1 MRKFLINFTII
12 ISSISG
18 VLICILPKN
27 SVADGYQL
35 LWIHPLTFLIVFILI
50 FSNLIRYK
58 KFKITVYFTILLSW
72 IRCVLIPIV
81 SSLSG
86 VYNGISYMKTFTGSI
101 ELAIWLVPYELII
114 TSFFLWIMV
123 LSNKVPLK
131 PNDELKLKGNKYIY
145 LIFIFIAL
153 SLYLLIGRNLNI
165 IKLFFISTEKTE
177 AFVDITSTPI
187 LLLRYII
194 KSGVIFFFVWS
205 VSYCKNRYESKGK
218 KRYVYYAIIV
228 GIINVGIIIGGRRSE
243 QLYTCLVV
251 IFILTRAFKKYRKRI
266 ITYIV
271 ITAISVAFVM
281 TIYKQFSVAYYGSY
295 TAALN
300 ANNVNLEFISKNL
313 QAYFFGTQNL
323 AVTIELKKVTDLNIM
338 NMFYDFGRS
347 IFGVSFLL
355 KNKMMMTTEYF
366 NTFIYGVSKAN
377 GHVISGLGYG
387 YIYFGA
393 LFSPIIAC
401 LNIFISIK
409 LEKYFNKTNSY
420 EMTYIVGYILI
431 RFVTNIYANT
441 PPLISLSTIMLFTA
455 GLIYFV
461 AKLFKNN
468 SNRITLTI
476 RDECSKCIKTIGGF
490 NK

>member
-18 VLICILPKN
+18 VLICIFSEK

-35 LWIHPLTFLIVFILI
+35 LWIHPLTFLIVFVLI

-86 VYNGISYMKTFTGSI
+86 LYNGISYMKTSTSSI

-114 TSFFLWIMV
+114 SSFFLWIMV
-123 LSNKVPLK
+123 VSNKVTLRPK
-131 PNDELKLKGNKYIY
+131 DELKLKGDKYIY
-145 LIFIFIAL
+145 LIFIVTAL

-165 IKLFFISTEKTE
+165 IKLFFVSTEETGV
-177 AFVDITSTPI
+177 FSDIVSTPM

-194 KSGVIFFFVWS
+194 KSGMIFFFVWS
-205 VSYCKNRYESKGK
+205 VSYCKNKYELKGE
-218 KRYVYYAIIV
+218 KRYVYYAIVV

-251 IFILTRAFKKYRKRI
+251 IFILSRAFKKYRKRI
-266 ITYIV
+266 ITYII

-281 TIYKQFSVAYYGSY
+281 TIYKQFSASYYGSY

-300 ANNVNLEFISKNL
+300 ANNVDLEFIAKNL
-313 QAYFFGTQNL
+313 QSYFFGTQNL
-323 AVTIELKKVTDLNIM
+323 AVTIELKKATDLNII
-338 NMFYDFGRS
+338 NMLYDFARS

-366 NTFIYGVSKAN
+366 NTFIYGISKAN

-393 LFSPIIAC
+393 LFSPIIVC
-401 LNIFISIK
+401 LNMFISIK
-409 LEKYFNKTNSY
+409 LEKYFNKINSY

-431 RFVTNIYANT
+431 RFATNIYVNT

-455 GLIYFV
+455 GLVYFV

-468 SNRITLTI
+468 YNRIMLTT
-476 RDECSKCIKTIGGF
+476 RGECSKHIKTSGGL

>member
-1 MRKFLINFTII
+1 MKKFLINFTII

-18 VLICILPKN
+18 VFICILSEK

-58 KFKITVYFTILLSW
+58 KFKITVYFTVLLSW

-86 VYNGISYMKTFTGSI
+86 LYNGIPYMENYTKSI

-114 TSFFLWIMV
+114 SSFFLWIMV
-123 LSNKVPLK
+123 VSNKVTLRPK
-131 PNDELKLKGNKYIY
+131 DELKLKGDKYIY
-145 LIFIFIAL
+145 LIFIVTAL

-165 IKLFFISTEKTE
+165 IKLFFVSTEETGV
-177 AFVDITSTPI
+177 FSDIVSTPM

-194 KSGVIFFFVWS
+194 KSGMIFFFVWS
-205 VSYCKNRYESKGK
+205 VSYCKNKYESKGK

-281 TIYKQFSVAYYGSY
+281 TIYKQFSAAYYGSY
-295 TAALN
+295 SAALN
-300 ANNVNLEFISKNL
+300 ANNVDLEFIAKNL
-313 QAYFFGTQNL
+313 QSYFFGTQNL
-323 AVTIELKKVTDLNIM
+323 AVTIELKKATDLNII
-338 NMFYDFGRS
+338 NMLYDFGRS
-347 IFGVSFLL
+347 IFGISFLL

-366 NTFIYGVSKAN
+366 NTFIYGVSRAN
-377 GHVISGLGYG
+377 GHVLSGIGYG
-387 YIYFGA
+387 YIYFGT
-393 LFSPIIAC
+393 LFSPIIVC
-401 LNIFISIK
+401 LNMFISIK

-431 RFVTNIYANT
+431 RFATNIYVNT

-468 SNRITLTI
+468 YNRIMLTT
-476 RDECSKCIKTIGGF
+476 RGECSKHIKTSGGL